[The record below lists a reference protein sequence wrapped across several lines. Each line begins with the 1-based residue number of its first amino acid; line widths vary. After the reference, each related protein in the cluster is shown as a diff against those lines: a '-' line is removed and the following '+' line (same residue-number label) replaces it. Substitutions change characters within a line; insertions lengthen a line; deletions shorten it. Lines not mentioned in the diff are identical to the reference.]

1 MEQQSPDQ
9 HYRRV
14 HKPRAKLKM
23 PLFGNM
29 FGGGG
34 QKPARS
40 RDDNSIYNKLTPII
54 IAIAVIAFGID
65 YFRTKNDT
73 KRTYRGADEI
83 QAMEFNGKIM
93 RKWYNVIPPNGEI
106 EYVVEIFN
114 DKNEKRIV
122 SFKDEK
128 SNFGDF
134 VLPKNTIIK
143 KEGSLAITVKRYF
156 KADTVLTLKY

>member
-1 MEQQSPDQ
+1 MEQTPE

-29 FGGGG
+29 LGGSGG
-34 QKPARS
+34 QKPSSNRG
-40 RDDNSIYNKLTPII
+40 DNTIYNKITPFI

-73 KRTYRGADEI
+73 KRTYRGADEVR
-83 QAMEFNGKIM
+83 AMEFNGKIM
-93 RKWYNVIPPNGEI
+93 RKWYNVIPPNSEI

-114 DKNEKRIV
+114 EKKEKRII

-128 SNFGDF
+128 TNFGDF

-143 KEGSLAITVKRYF
+143 KEGSLDVTVKRYF

>member
-1 MEQQSPDQ
+1 MEQTPE

-29 FGGGG
+29 FGGSGG
-34 QKPARS
+34 NQKPASS
-40 RDDNSIYNKLTPII
+40 RDDTSLYNKLTPII

-73 KRTYRGADEI
+73 KRTYRGAEEI
-83 QAMEFNGKIM
+83 QAMQFNGKIM
-93 RKWYNVIPPNGEI
+93 RKWYNVIPPNSEI
-106 EYVVEIFN
+106 EYVVELFN
-114 DKNEKRIV
+114 DKNEKRII

-128 SNFGDF
+128 TNFGDLI
-134 VLPKNTIIK
+134 LPKNTIIK
-143 KEGSLAITVKRYF
+143 KEGSLDVTLKRYH